1 MTTRPR
7 KIRAIALERLVG
19 PSDVF
24 TPLAYPLLGFNGTSV
39 LAMNKA
45 AQQARSATET
55 GQQRPPGSW

>member
-7 KIRAIALERLVG
+7 KIRAIALGRLVG

-24 TPLAYPLLGFNGTSV
+24 TPLAYPLLEFNGTSD

-55 GQQRPPGSW
+55 GQ